1 MKQLFK
7 LFILLLTLSACS
19 SEDNGNEV
27 KKTGGGLQ
35 DTVSIKLPEAG
46 TLLAPEQQQYVM
58 PLNEFSTN
66 LYKLSA
72 KNGSDFVMSPL
83 SIALVLGM
91 ANGDKDGEG
100 TKALASMLCMT
111 EANGQTLNE
120 LFATI
125 IKQTP
130 TIDEQVTL
138 EIANNLSHAPYAAL
152 NASHVD
158 VLQKYYDAS
167 VFELDLNSQEGR
179 DSVDHWCNEK
189 THGLIPKIA
198 PTPTASLDFLFTNVI
213 YLKAMWTKQ
222 FDKANTR
229 RLYFIPE
236 DGEQKMVSMMASLDT
251 IGYYEQ
257 DSFQAIR
264 LPFGNGKFG
273 MTILLPRQQTKLN
286 ELTTQLS
293 AEQLQALAFTE
304 EAVDIHLPSFVSES
318 TLEPLP
324 ILSQLGADK
333 FIDSFNAAVIEM
345 VQKAKIIVN
354 EEGAEAA
361 AATAMAIESE
371 AIGDTNVPQP
381 KIFNANHPFLYYISE
396 KTTGTI
402 FFIGQYC
409 GQ

>member
-1 MKQLFK
+1 MKHLIKAFA
-7 LFILLLTLSACS
+7 LLLTLSACS
-19 SEDNGNEV
+19 NEDNSNELKTHSD
-27 KKTGGGLQ
+27 KKGTQTL
-35 DTVSIKLPEAG
+35 TLPEAG

-100 TKALASMLCMT
+100 TKALASMLCMP

-189 THGLIPKIA
+189 THGLIPKIV

-236 DGEQKMVSMMASLDT
+236 D
-251 IGYYEQ
+251 
-257 DSFQAIR
+257 
-264 LPFGNGKFG
+264 
-273 MTILLPRQQTKLN
+273 
-286 ELTTQLS
+286 
-293 AEQLQALAFTE
+293 
-304 EAVDIHLPSFVSES
+304 
-318 TLEPLP
+318 
-324 ILSQLGADK
+324 
-333 FIDSFNAAVIEM
+333 
-345 VQKAKIIVN
+345 
-354 EEGAEAA
+354 
-361 AATAMAIESE
+361 
-371 AIGDTNVPQP
+371 
-381 KIFNANHPFLYYISE
+381 
-396 KTTGTI
+396 
-402 FFIGQYC
+402 
-409 GQ
+409 